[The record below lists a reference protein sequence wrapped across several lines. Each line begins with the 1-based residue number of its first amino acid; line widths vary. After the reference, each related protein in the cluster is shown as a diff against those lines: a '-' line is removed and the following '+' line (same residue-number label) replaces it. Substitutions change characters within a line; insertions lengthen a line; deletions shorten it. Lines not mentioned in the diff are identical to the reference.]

1 MAKIASPFGLRPISL
16 IGSQKFNGG
25 GIREIPL
32 TANNTYAFFNGD
44 MVVTAAGIPAPYTAA
59 VTGPT
64 TTTSGLVGVCVG
76 VRYQLAAGNSLG
88 YPLYAQYL
96 PANAITAGYTNI
108 FIRVVEDPDQLF
120 LIQSDGTTFTG
131 MSNPIAFAYGA
142 PVLPI
147 GLNAQLKVP
156 TSTADAN
163 RGSTV
168 TGNALWSLA
177 ASSASASTATYAV
190 RIVDF
195 LNSNQTVPGSANFE
209 SVNDLYPEVIVKF
222 NFGVHSYYNSTPN

>member
-25 GIREIPL
+25 GIREYPL

-44 MVVTAAGIPAPYTAA
+44 MVTTTAGVPAPYTAA
-59 VTGPT
+59 VT
-64 TTTSGLVGVCVG
+64 GLVGVCVG

-108 FIRVVEDPDQLF
+108 FIRVAEDPDQLF
-120 LIQSDGTTFTG
+120 LVQSDGTTFTG
-131 MSNPIAFAYGA
+131 MSNPIAFAYGT

-147 GLNAQLKVP
+147 GLNAQLKVAS
-156 TSTADAN
+156 STADAN

-195 LNSNQTVPGSANFE
+195 LNSNQTVPGAANYE
-209 SVNDLYPEVIVKF
+209 SVNDAYPEVIVKF
-222 NFGVHSYYNSTPN
+222 NHGVHSYYNSTPN